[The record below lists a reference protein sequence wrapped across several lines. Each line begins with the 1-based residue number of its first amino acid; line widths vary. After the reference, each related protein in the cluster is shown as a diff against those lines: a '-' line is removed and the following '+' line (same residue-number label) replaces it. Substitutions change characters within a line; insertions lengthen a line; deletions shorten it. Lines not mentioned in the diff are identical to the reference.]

1 MAAGDKLPCA
11 LLGATGL
18 VGERLARRLLD
29 HPWFELTR
37 VSAGAARVGRRWA
50 DVAVEA
56 ELGVKGDLEL
66 QPQLPMGDAPP
77 LVFSALPEAQAAEV
91 EAAWRG
97 AGACVISHATG
108 HARRPGVPLLIPE
121 INAAHLDGFETRGG
135 LVAQPNCTTIGL
147 SLALAPLAERFGL
160 ERVEVVTLQSLSG
173 AGRAAVQAGLTDDL
187 SAWIPDEEECIRAQA
202 PWILGQ
208 GDARGVAP
216 ADFAIDA
223 SCHRV
228 PIRHGHLIACSVTLS
243 TRADE
248 AALLDAWRDF
258 RGEPQNS
265 NLPSAPAAPIEL
277 CADPEGPSPGQHLN
291 AAGGQ
296 AITVGR
302 LRPCALNHWR
312 FSLLVDNLERGA
324 AGNAVLTAELLH
336 ARRLIGA

>member
-1 MAAGDKLPCA
+1 MADGDKLSCA

-37 VSAGAARVGRRWA
+37 VSAGEARVGRRWA
-50 DVAVEA
+50 DVALEG
-56 ELGVKGDLEL
+56 ELGARGDLEL
-66 QPQLPMGDAPP
+66 QPQLPGGDAPT

-91 EAAWRG
+91 EAAWRA
-97 AGACVISHATG
+97 AGSCVISHATG

-121 INAAHLDGFETRGG
+121 INAAHLDGFEARGG
-135 LVAQPNCTTIGL
+135 LIAQPNCTTIGL

-173 AGRAAVQAGLTDDL
+173 AGRAAVQAGLANDL

-202 PWILGQ
+202 PWILGR
-208 GDARGVAP
+208 GDARHVEP
-216 ADFAIDA
+216 AGFTLDA

-228 PIRHGHLIACSVTLS
+228 PIAHGHLIACSVALKS
-243 TRADE
+243 EANE
-248 AALLDAWRDF
+248 AALLDAWREF
-258 RGEPQNS
+258 RGEPQRLA
-265 NLPSAPAAPIEL
+265 LPNAPAAPIEL
-277 CADPEGPSPGQHLN
+277 CLDPEGPSPGKHLG
-291 AAGGQ
+291 AGGGQ
-296 AITVGR
+296 SITIGR

-324 AGNAVLTAELLH
+324 AGNAVLSAELLR
-336 ARRLIGA
+336 ARGLFA

>member
-1 MAAGDKLPCA
+1 MVPGDKLPCA

-18 VGERLARRLLD
+18 VGARLARRLLD

-56 ELGVKGDLEL
+56 ELGAKGDLEL
-66 QPQLPMGDAPP
+66 QPQLPTGDAPP

-91 EAAWRG
+91 EAAWRA

-108 HARRPGVPLLIPE
+108 HARRPGVPLLVPE
-121 INAAHLDGFETRGG
+121 INAAHLDGFEARGG

-160 ERVEVVTLQSLSG
+160 ERVDAVTLQSLSG

-202 PWILGQ
+202 PWILGR
-208 GDARGVAP
+208 GDARQVEP
-216 ADFAIDA
+216 AGFTIDA

-228 PIRHGHLIACSVTLS
+228 PIRHGHLIACSVALCS
-243 TRADE
+243 KGSE
-248 AALLDAWRDF
+248 AELLGAWRDF
-258 RGEPQNS
+258 RGEPQRS
-265 NLPSAPAAPIEL
+265 SLPSAPAVPIEL
-277 CADPEGPSPGQHLN
+277 CLEPEGPSPGQHLD
-291 AAGGQ
+291 AGGGQ
-296 AITVGR
+296 AITIGR
-302 LRPCALNHWR
+302 LRPCASNHWR

-324 AGNAVLTAELLH
+324 AGNAVLSAELLR
-336 ARRLIGA
+336 ARGLFA